1 MSLVEPSY
9 EVTNQPMPAPPVE
22 PQPQENP
29 AEEYIST
36 DPADPYFNSLMTTAF
51 HSASTQYDF
60 SSAFVGSNDFVNKV
74 SQMAYYGESEKYNEL
89 ISCKGPF
96 QYSDKTSLVNKA
108 FRYGWTS
115 LMYTCWN
122 GNRDFFNNL
131 FVNYIIDVNKKSQ
144 EGFTALHLACIRKN
158 LELIIPLIRY
168 GADINIKDD
177 YDYFPLD
184 YLKQYPIDTN
194 EIRKEYLIYQNWK
207 RRKFF
212 AIVYNNLIKSNYRH
226 NIFEIEDLTRTIV
239 SFL

>member
-89 ISCKGPF
+89 ISCKLCDRPTPKG
-96 QYSDKTSLVNKA
+96 
-108 FRYGWTS
+108 
-115 LMYTCWN
+115 
-122 GNRDFFNNL
+122 
-131 FVNYIIDVNKKSQ
+131 
-144 EGFTALHLACIRKN
+144 
-158 LELIIPLIRY
+158 
-168 GADINIKDD
+168 
-177 YDYFPLD
+177 
-184 YLKQYPIDTN
+184 
-194 EIRKEYLIYQNWK
+194 
-207 RRKFF
+207 
-212 AIVYNNLIKSNYRH
+212 
-226 NIFEIEDLTRTIV
+226 EIERWGKCTFCWRINK
-239 SFL
+239 